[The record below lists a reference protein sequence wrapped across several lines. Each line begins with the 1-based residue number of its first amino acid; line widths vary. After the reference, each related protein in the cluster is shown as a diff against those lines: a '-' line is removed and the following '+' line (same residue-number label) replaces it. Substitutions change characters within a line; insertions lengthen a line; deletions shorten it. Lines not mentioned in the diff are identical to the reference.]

1 MGKRS
6 RKRGVPE
13 RSGVGVPASNTSRA
27 ERDAARQRRADA
39 MARGEEPSPR
49 RRSRPG
55 RTSFEDRPP
64 APWGKFPLV
73 EIVVLIALVLLVG
86 SFFVDSSRRGP
97 MLLGGLAL
105 GSLAGLELSIRE
117 HFGGFRSHSALL
129 AGAVAGAG
137 VTGTH
142 FVARGGGGAGAV
154 AAAAITATYFVTRGG
169 GASVAIVPVVVGG
182 LVFLAAFWL
191 FRQAFMRRTG
201 GVDFRR

>member
-13 RSGVGVPASNTSRA
+13 RSGAGTSASTTTRA
-27 ERDAARQRRADA
+27 ERDEARRRRAAAVERGEPVASGRAARRRAA
-39 MARGEEPSPR
+39 GK
-49 RRSRPG
+49 
-55 RTSFEDRPP
+55 TSFEDRPP

-73 EIVVLIALVLLVG
+73 EIVVLIAIVLLVA

-129 AGAVAGAG
+129 AGAVA
-137 VTGTH
+137 
-142 FVARGGGGAGAV
+142 
-154 AAAAITATYFVTRGG
+154 AAAITVTYFVTKSGG
-169 GASVAIVPVVVGG
+169 QGAAVVPVVVGG
-182 LVFLAAFWL
+182 IAFMAAFWL
-191 FRQAFMRRTG
+191 FRQAFARRTG
-201 GVDFRR
+201 GVGFRR

>member
-13 RSGVGVPASNTSRA
+13 RSGAGVSASDTSRA
-27 ERDAARQRRADA
+27 ERDAARERRAEA
-39 MARGEEPSPR
+39 MARGDEPSRRSTR
-49 RRSRPG
+49 RRTSG
-55 RTSFEDRPP
+55 KTSFEDRPP
-64 APWGKFPLV
+64 APWGNFPLV

-129 AGAVAGAG
+129 AGAVAAAAITLTYF
-137 VTGTH
+137 VTK
-142 FVARGGGGAGAV
+142 GGGAGFAV
-154 AAAAITATYFVTRGG
+154 
-169 GASVAIVPVVVGG
+169 VPVVVGG
-182 LVFLAAFWL
+182 IVFMAAFWL
-191 FRQAFMRRTG
+191 FRQAFARRTG
-201 GVDFRR
+201 GVGFRR

>member
-13 RSGVGVPASNTSRA
+13 RSGAGVAASDTTRA
-27 ERDAARQRRADA
+27 ERDAARQRRAEA
-39 MARGEEPSPR
+39 MARGDAPQAR
-49 RRSRPG
+49 RRTRPG
-55 RTSFEDRPP
+55 KTSFEDRPP

-86 SFFVDSSRRGP
+86 SFLVDSSRRGP

-129 AGAVAGAG
+129 AGAVA
-137 VTGTH
+137 
-142 FVARGGGGAGAV
+142 
-154 AAAAITATYFVTRGG
+154 AAAITATYFITKGG
-169 GASVAIVPVVVGG
+169 GASVAVVPVVVGG
-182 LVFLAAFWL
+182 VVFMAAFWL
-191 FRQAFMRRTG
+191 FRQAFARRTG
-201 GVDFRR
+201 GVGFRR